1 VKRAILLLLLISA
14 PAGAHTQSASGLET
28 ANYKYVTVLV
38 EDVSADARSI
48 GLTRDLIQTR
58 VELRLRSAGLT
69 PSKDITKNRVFLYVQ
84 VNVQRDTFSTSVE
97 YQRLVESPTGNRRY
111 RYFATTWESASIGTH
126 ARSRVYIMN
135 TLDQLLDE
143 FLNEYLKANQK

>member
-1 VKRAILLLLLISA
+1 MKRAILLLLLISA
-14 PAGAHTQSASGLET
+14 LAGALTQSASGLET

-111 RYFATTWESASIGTH
+111 RYFATTWTSDNTGTH
-126 ARSRVYIMN
+126 ARDTASLMN
-135 TLDQLLDE
+135 ALDQNLDK
-143 FLNEYLKANQK
+143 FLSAYLKANQK